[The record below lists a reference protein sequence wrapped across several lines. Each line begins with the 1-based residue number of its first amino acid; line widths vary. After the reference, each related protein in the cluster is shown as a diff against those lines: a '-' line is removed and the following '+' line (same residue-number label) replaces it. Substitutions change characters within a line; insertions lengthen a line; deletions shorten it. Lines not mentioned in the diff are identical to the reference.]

1 MADTSDP
8 LRGQLSFGIDLGT
21 TNSGIAVWSE
31 EQGRAV
37 MLPGLDG
44 SPLLP
49 SVVGW
54 DRERQVWVVGCEAE
68 ALRRDVPRQVAYSV
82 KRFIGRSFDDPEVC
96 IGRQEMPY
104 TLVRGDSADLR
115 RTVAI
120 DFGGPRLSVPE
131 VSARVLAQ
139 LRRHAADA
147 LSLPDTAVRHV
158 VITVPAYFNNNQRQA
173 TRLAGELAG
182 WEVVDLVDE
191 PTAAALA
198 CGDSV
203 LGTEEKL
210 LLVCDL
216 GGGTFDV
223 SLLKASRDEIGYCF
237 RTRAVD
243 GDTRLG
249 GHDIDTA
256 VARWL
261 AAEVERLHG
270 QPLRAP
276 DHALRDRLRR
286 TAEQAKV
293 ALSAQEAVEVEL
305 LGPDVSGAASVPVR
319 VSLDRRRLEECAGA
333 VRRQMR
339 EIVRR
344 AVVDVAGLK
353 WELLGEV
360 ILVGGQ
366 TLMPAVRRDLQE
378 LTGRRPYTV
387 EQPQLAVA
395 LGAATYAHILSLG
408 RERFHENT
416 LINVLALALGIRL
429 DDNTFEQLVPAN
441 ATVPYTSRPF
451 AVTTTEDNQT
461 FIRVE
466 VLQGSRH
473 ARGAD
478 ECVVLGSIEM
488 EVPPAPA
495 RKLRFDVQFG
505 VRSDGTLKVEV
516 MDPRRDRR
524 EVLDILD
531 GRVLAWREETEA
543 APLD

>member
-1 MADTSDP
+1 M
-8 LRGQLSFGIDLGT
+8 
-21 TNSGIAVWSE
+21 
-31 EQGRAV
+31 
-37 MLPGLDG
+37 
-44 SPLLP
+44 
-49 SVVGW
+49 
-54 DRERQVWVVGCEAE
+54 
-68 ALRRDVPRQVAYSV
+68 
-82 KRFIGRSFDDPEVC
+82 
-96 IGRQEMPY
+96 
-104 TLVRGDSADLR
+104 
-115 RTVAI
+115 
-120 DFGGPRLSVPE
+120 
-131 VSARVLAQ
+131 
-139 LRRHAADA
+139 
-147 LSLPDTAVRHV
+147 
-158 VITVPAYFNNNQRQA
+158 
-173 TRLAGELAG
+173 
-182 WEVVDLVDE
+182 
-191 PTAAALA
+191 
-198 CGDSV
+198 
-203 LGTEEKL
+203 
-210 LLVCDL
+210 
-216 GGGTFDV
+216 
-223 SLLKASRDEIGYCF
+223 
-237 RTRAVD
+237 
-243 GDTRLG
+243 
-249 GHDIDTA
+249 
-256 VARWL
+256 
-261 AAEVERLHG
+261 
-270 QPLRAP
+270 
-276 DHALRDRLRR
+276 
-286 TAEQAKV
+286 
-293 ALSAQEAVEVEL
+293 EL

-478 ECVVLGSIEM
+478 ECVVLARAATVARCWTSSTVGCS
-488 EVPPAPA
+488 PGA
-495 RKLRFDVQFG
+495 RK
-505 VRSDGTLKVEV
+505 
-516 MDPRRDRR
+516 PRRPHLTDQ
-524 EVLDILD
+524 
-531 GRVLAWREETEA
+531 
-543 APLD
+543 APIKFFSGLPSTLRYGHHL